1 MDKAEALAM
10 HLSGVSDSD
19 IARHFGMNQSSV
31 TKWRQG
37 LGRKANEQPAKLSNE
52 KRRKARKMLREG
64 ATKRQVAQALECHP
78 RTVQHLRKKMGG
90 DQGLRQGGVTERS
103 IRRALISDTTAI
115 MAELRHATRRM
126 TDPTLR
132 DDVISEM
139 FLALLEGRLS
149 RDQIGTEAKTY
160 TGRAIGQWQ
169 SKWAPVSLDE
179 DLTGE
184 GFRLVDVIPC
194 PRADDWLQA
203 MGA

>member
-1 MDKAEALAM
+1 
-10 HLSGVSDSD
+10 
-19 IARHFGMNQSSV
+19 
-31 TKWRQG
+31 
-37 LGRKANEQPAKLSNE
+37 
-52 KRRKARKMLREG
+52 
-64 ATKRQVAQALECHP
+64 
-78 RTVQHLRKKMGG
+78 
-90 DQGLRQGGVTERS
+90 
-103 IRRALISDTTAI
+103 
-115 MAELRHATRRM
+115 M